1 VEVEEEP
8 TPQSV
13 ASPAE
18 GVPKG
23 TLEGA
28 PVGFATNCNILV
40 EEPDSPPHQGKPR
53 CICHILA
60 VLKLLSLICCIRW

>member
-8 TPQSV
+8 TPQSE

-18 GVPKG
+18 GVPKD

-28 PVGFATNCNILV
+28 LVGFAANCNILV
-40 EEPDSPPHQGKPR
+40 EETDSPPHQGKTQ
-53 CICHILA
+53 CICHLL
-60 VLKLLSLICCIRW
+60 VVFKLLSLICCIM